1 MISNTRVIL
10 WYYSIWRDVICSKS
24 HLLFMVEITENTKDL
39 ITNCMIQRLST
50 NEALDYLKENKID
63 ISERTYRR
71 YKEEILK
78 QKNKLK
84 SYSQKFVEIEQFKKI
99 ETQKNILHE
108 CWEMLKKTEKITE
121 KISIMKMIREVSDEF
136 PNTVWAANYYGSRM
150 KSLRE
155 RKKRYKAASF

>member
-10 WYYSIWRDVICSKS
+10 WYYSIWRDVILLKW

-39 ITNCMIQRLST
+39 VTSCMIQRLST
-50 NEALDYLKENKID
+50 NEALDYLKENRID

>member
-1 MISNTRVIL
+1 MEIS
-10 WYYSIWRDVICSKS
+10 
-24 HLLFMVEITENTKDL
+24 ENTNDL
-39 ITNCMIQRLST
+39 VTSCMIQRLST

-84 SYSQKFVEIEQFKKI
+84 NYSQKFVEIEQFKKI

-150 KSLRE
+150 KSFRE
-155 RKKRYKAASF
+155 RKKRHKMASY

>member
-1 MISNTRVIL
+1 MEIS
-10 WYYSIWRDVICSKS
+10 
-24 HLLFMVEITENTKDL
+24 ENTKDL
-39 ITNCMIQRLST
+39 VTNCMIQRLST

-84 SYSQKFVEIEQFKKI
+84 RYSEKFVEIEQFKKI

-121 KISIMKMIREVSDEF
+121 KLAVMKMIREVSDEF
-136 PNTVWAANYYGSRM
+136 PKTVWAANYYGSRM
-150 KSLRE
+150 KSFRE
-155 RKKRYKAASF
+155 QKKIHKMASY

>member
-1 MISNTRVIL
+1 MEIS
-10 WYYSIWRDVICSKS
+10 
-24 HLLFMVEITENTKDL
+24 ENTKDL
-39 ITNCMIQRLST
+39 VTSCMIQRLST

-84 SYSQKFVEIEQFKKI
+84 RYSEKFVEIEQFKKI

-121 KISIMKMIREVSDEF
+121 KLAVMKMIREVSDEF
-136 PNTVWAANYYGSRM
+136 PKTVWAANYYGSRM

-155 RKKRYKAASF
+155 QKKIHKMASY

>member
-1 MISNTRVIL
+1 MEIS
-10 WYYSIWRDVICSKS
+10 
-24 HLLFMVEITENTKDL
+24 ENTKDL
-39 ITNCMIQRLST
+39 VTSCMIQRLST

-121 KISIMKMIREVSDEF
+121 KLSIMKMIREVSDEF

-150 KSLRE
+150 KSFRE
-155 RKKRYKAASF
+155 QKKRHKMASY

>member
-24 HLLFMVEITENTKDL
+24 HLLFMVEITENTKDMV
-39 ITNCMIQRLST
+39 TSCMIQRLST
-50 NEALDYLKENKID
+50 NEALDYLKENRID

>member
-1 MISNTRVIL
+1 M
-10 WYYSIWRDVICSKS
+10 
-24 HLLFMVEITENTKDL
+24 EITENTKDL
-39 ITNCMIQRLST
+39 VTSCMIQRLST
-50 NEALDYLKENKID
+50 NEALDYLKENKMD

-71 YKEEILK
+71 YKEEILN

-108 CWEMLKKTEKITE
+108 CWEMLKKTETLP
-121 KISIMKMIREVSDEF
+121 SPLSRRQRRREGEEER
-136 PNTVWAANYYGSRM
+136 PMAVWAANYYGSRM

-155 RKKRYKAASF
+155 QKKRHRTVSY

>member
-1 MISNTRVIL
+1 M
-10 WYYSIWRDVICSKS
+10 
-24 HLLFMVEITENTKDL
+24 EITENTKDL
-39 ITNCMIQRLST
+39 VTSCMIQRLST
-50 NEALDYLKENKID
+50 NEALDYLKENKMD

-121 KISIMKMIREVSDEF
+121 KLAIMKMIREISDEF
-136 PNTVWAANYYGSRM
+136 PKTVWTANAYGSRM
-150 KSLRE
+150 KSFRE
-155 RKKRYKAASF
+155 QKKRHKMASY

>member
-1 MISNTRVIL
+1 MLYGQIDILQTIMEIS
-10 WYYSIWRDVICSKS
+10 
-24 HLLFMVEITENTKDL
+24 ENTKDMV
-39 ITNCMIQRLST
+39 TSCMIQRLST
-50 NEALDYLKENKID
+50 NEALDYLKENRID

>member
-1 MISNTRVIL
+1 
-10 WYYSIWRDVICSKS
+10 
-24 HLLFMVEITENTKDL
+24 MVEITENTKDL
-39 ITNCMIQRLST
+39 ITSCMIQRLST
-50 NEALDYLKENKID
+50 NEALDYLKENKMD

-84 SYSQKFVEIEQFKKI
+84 SYSQKFVEVEQFKKI

-121 KISIMKMIREVSDEF
+121 KQAIMKMIREVSDEF

>member
-1 MISNTRVIL
+1 M
-10 WYYSIWRDVICSKS
+10 
-24 HLLFMVEITENTKDL
+24 EITENTKDL
-39 ITNCMIQRLST
+39 VTSCMIQRLST

-71 YKEEILK
+71 YKEEILN

-108 CWEMLKKTEKITE
+108 CWDMLKKTEKITE
-121 KISIMKMIREVSDEF
+121 KLSIMKMIREVSDEF
-136 PNTVWAANYYGSRM
+136 PKTVWAANYYGSRM
-150 KSLRE
+150 KSFRE
-155 RKKRYKAASF
+155 QKKRHKMASY

>member
-1 MISNTRVIL
+1 MAEIS
-10 WYYSIWRDVICSKS
+10 
-24 HLLFMVEITENTKDL
+24 ENTKGL
-39 ITNCMIQRLST
+39 VTSCIIQRLST
-50 NEALDYLKENKID
+50 NEALDYLKKNSVD

-121 KISIMKMIREVSDEF
+121 KLAIMKMIREVSDEF
-136 PNTVWAANYYGSRM
+136 PKTVWASNYYGSQM
-150 KSLRE
+150 KYYRE
-155 RKKRYKAASF
+155 RKKRHKMASY

>member
-1 MISNTRVIL
+1 MEIS
-10 WYYSIWRDVICSKS
+10 
-24 HLLFMVEITENTKDL
+24 ENTKDL
-39 ITNCMIQRLST
+39 VTNYMIQRLST

-78 QKNKLK
+78 QKNRLE
-84 SYSQKFVEIEQFKKI
+84 SYSNKFVQVEQIKKI

-108 CWEMLKKTEKITE
+108 CWQMLKKTEKITE

-155 RKKRYKAASF
+155 RKKRYKAVNF

>member
-1 MISNTRVIL
+1 M
-10 WYYSIWRDVICSKS
+10 
-24 HLLFMVEITENTKDL
+24 EITENTKDL
-39 ITNCMIQRLST
+39 VTSCMIQRLST

-71 YKEEILK
+71 YKEEILN

-121 KISIMKMIREVSDEF
+121 KLSIMKMIREVSDEF
-136 PNTVWAANYYGSRM
+136 PKTVWSANYYGSQM
-150 KSLRE
+150 KYYRE
-155 RKKRYKAASF
+155 RKKRHKMASY

>member
-1 MISNTRVIL
+1 
-10 WYYSIWRDVICSKS
+10 
-24 HLLFMVEITENTKDL
+24 MVEITENTKDL
-39 ITNCMIQRLST
+39 VTSCMIQRLST
-50 NEALDYLKENKID
+50 NEALYYLKENKID

-71 YKEEILK
+71 YKEEILN

>member
-1 MISNTRVIL
+1 MEIS
-10 WYYSIWRDVICSKS
+10 
-24 HLLFMVEITENTKDL
+24 ENTKDL
-39 ITNCMIQRLST
+39 VTSCMIQRLST

-84 SYSQKFVEIEQFKKI
+84 RYSEKFVEIEQFKKI

-121 KISIMKMIREVSDEF
+121 KLAVMKMIREVSDEF
-136 PNTVWAANYYGSRM
+136 PKTVWAANYYGSRM
-150 KSLRE
+150 KSFRE
-155 RKKRYKAASF
+155 QKKIRKMASY

>member
-1 MISNTRVIL
+1 
-10 WYYSIWRDVICSKS
+10 
-24 HLLFMVEITENTKDL
+24 
-39 ITNCMIQRLST
+39 MIQRLST

-71 YKEEILK
+71 YKEEILN

-136 PNTVWAANYYGSRM
+136 PNTVWAANYYGPRM
-150 KSLRE
+150 KSFRE

>member
-1 MISNTRVIL
+1 MLYGQNDIL
-10 WYYSIWRDVICSKS
+10 QTI
-24 HLLFMVEITENTKDL
+24 MEITENTKDL
-39 ITNCMIQRLST
+39 VTSCMIQRLST

-150 KSLRE
+150 KSFRE
-155 RKKRYKAASF
+155 RKKRHKMASY

>member
-1 MISNTRVIL
+1 
-10 WYYSIWRDVICSKS
+10 
-24 HLLFMVEITENTKDL
+24 MVEITENIKDVV
-39 ITNCMIQRLST
+39 TSCMIQRLST
-50 NEALDYLKENKID
+50 NEALDYLKENRID

-136 PNTVWAANYYGSRM
+136 PKTVWTANTYGIQM
-150 KSLRE
+150 KISRE
-155 RKKRYKAASF
+155 RKKRYKKMANL

>member
-1 MISNTRVIL
+1 MEIS
-10 WYYSIWRDVICSKS
+10 
-24 HLLFMVEITENTKDL
+24 ENTKDL
-39 ITNCMIQRLST
+39 VTSCMIQRLST

-84 SYSQKFVEIEQFKKI
+84 SYSQKFIEIEQFKKI

-121 KISIMKMIREVSDEF
+121 KLAVMKMIREVSDEF
-136 PNTVWAANYYGSRM
+136 PKTVWAANYYGSRM

-155 RKKRYKAASF
+155 QKKIHKMASY

>member
-1 MISNTRVIL
+1 MEIS
-10 WYYSIWRDVICSKS
+10 
-24 HLLFMVEITENTKDL
+24 ENTKDL
-39 ITNCMIQRLST
+39 VTSCMIQRLST

-84 SYSQKFVEIEQFKKI
+84 RYSEKFVEIEQFKKI

-121 KISIMKMIREVSDEF
+121 KLAVMKMIREVSDEF
-136 PNTVWAANYYGSRM
+136 PKTVWAANYYGSRM

-155 RKKRYKAASF
+155 QKKRHKMASY

>member
-1 MISNTRVIL
+1 
-10 WYYSIWRDVICSKS
+10 
-24 HLLFMVEITENTKDL
+24 MVEITENTKDL
-39 ITNCMIQRLST
+39 VTSCMIQRLST
-50 NEALDYLKENKID
+50 KEALDYLKENRID

-71 YKEEILK
+71 YKEEILN

-136 PNTVWAANYYGSRM
+136 PKTVWTANYYGSRM
-150 KSLRE
+150 KSFRE
-155 RKKRYKAASF
+155 QKKRYKMASY

>member
-1 MISNTRVIL
+1 MEIS
-10 WYYSIWRDVICSKS
+10 
-24 HLLFMVEITENTKDL
+24 ENTKDL
-39 ITNCMIQRLST
+39 VTSCMVQRLST

-71 YKEEILK
+71 YKEEILN

-121 KISIMKMIREVSDEF
+121 KLSIMKMIREVSDEF

-150 KSLRE
+150 KSFRE
-155 RKKRYKAASF
+155 RKKRHKMASY

>member
-1 MISNTRVIL
+1 MEIS
-10 WYYSIWRDVICSKS
+10 
-24 HLLFMVEITENTKDL
+24 ENTKDL
-39 ITNCMIQRLST
+39 VTSCMIQRLST

-84 SYSQKFVEIEQFKKI
+84 RYSEKFVEIEQFKKI

-150 KSLRE
+150 KSFRE
-155 RKKRYKAASF
+155 RKKRHKLASY

>member
-1 MISNTRVIL
+1 MEIS
-10 WYYSIWRDVICSKS
+10 
-24 HLLFMVEITENTKDL
+24 ENTKDL
-39 ITNCMIQRLST
+39 VTSCMIQRLST
-50 NEALDYLKENKID
+50 KEALDYLKENKID

>member
-1 MISNTRVIL
+1 MEIS
-10 WYYSIWRDVICSKS
+10 
-24 HLLFMVEITENTKDL
+24 ENTKDL
-39 ITNCMIQRLST
+39 VTSCMIQRLST
-50 NEALDYLKENKID
+50 NEALDYLKENKMD

>member
-1 MISNTRVIL
+1 MSEIS
-10 WYYSIWRDVICSKS
+10 
-24 HLLFMVEITENTKDL
+24 ENTKGL
-39 ITNCMIQRLST
+39 VTSCIIQRLST
-50 NEALDYLKENKID
+50 NEALDYLKENSVD

-121 KISIMKMIREVSDEF
+121 KLAIMKMIREVSDEF
-136 PNTVWAANYYGSRM
+136 PKTVWASNYYGSQM
-150 KSLRE
+150 KYYRE
-155 RKKRYKAASF
+155 RKKRHKMASY

>member
-1 MISNTRVIL
+1 
-10 WYYSIWRDVICSKS
+10 
-24 HLLFMVEITENTKDL
+24 MVEITENTKDL
-39 ITNCMIQRLST
+39 VTSCIIQRLST

-84 SYSQKFVEIEQFKKI
+84 SYSQKFAEIEQFKKI

-108 CWEMLKKTEKITE
+108 CWDMLKKTEKITE
-121 KISIMKMIREVSDEF
+121 KLSIMKMIREVSDEF
-136 PNTVWAANYYGSRM
+136 PKTVWSANYYGSQM
-150 KSLRE
+150 KYYRE
-155 RKKRYKAASF
+155 RKKRHKMASY

>member
-1 MISNTRVIL
+1 M
-10 WYYSIWRDVICSKS
+10 
-24 HLLFMVEITENTKDL
+24 EITENTKDL
-39 ITNCMIQRLST
+39 VTSCMIERLST
-50 NEALDYLKENKID
+50 NEALDYLKENNID

-78 QKNKLK
+78 QKSKLER
-84 SYSQKFVEIEQFKKI
+84 YSNKFVQVEQIKKI

-108 CWEMLKKTEKITE
+108 CWQMLKKTEKITE

-155 RKKRYKAASF
+155 RKKRYKATSF

>member
-1 MISNTRVIL
+1 M
-10 WYYSIWRDVICSKS
+10 
-24 HLLFMVEITENTKDL
+24 EITENTKDL
-39 ITNCMIQRLST
+39 VTSCMIQRLST
-50 NEALDYLKENKID
+50 NEALDYLKENKIN

-71 YKEEILK
+71 YKEEILN
-78 QKNKLK
+78 QENKLK

>member
-1 MISNTRVIL
+1 MEIS
-10 WYYSIWRDVICSKS
+10 
-24 HLLFMVEITENTKDL
+24 ENTKYL
-39 ITNCMIQRLST
+39 VTSCMIQRLST

-84 SYSQKFVEIEQFKKI
+84 SYSQKFIEIEQFKKI

-121 KISIMKMIREVSDEF
+121 KLAVMKMIREVSDEF
-136 PNTVWAANYYGSRM
+136 PKTVWAANYYGSRM

-155 RKKRYKAASF
+155 QKKIHKMASY